1 MFKLGFKDTLKSFFS
16 YLKSVLS
23 SIIVADSSGDCQK
36 CISKIRFQVIVLAV
50 AIVIFREGFMVLL
63 SAIGLV

>member
-1 MFKLGFKDTLKSFFS
+1 VFKLGFKDKLKSFFS
-16 YLKSVLS
+16 YLKSVIS
-23 SIIVADSSGDCQK
+23 SIIVADSSGDCRK

-63 SAIGLV
+63 SAVGLV